1 MTRKN
6 DKRNNRR
13 NSRQRNNNPELPPFA
28 QMLFGA
34 IVGKGAGMIAD
45 ALKEKAEEKTE
56 DKPHTGIRQS
66 GNLLESSCII
76 NGDGS
81 ATEIPIPDGFQ
92 IFISEDGKPMIRKKI
107 EGDEKK
113 APDIH
118 AEGISNQDVT
128 NINNGKAT
136 LSKLRI
142 PADGSAVEYPIP
154 DNLQFFFAEDGKLM
168 VRQKIEGDENPT
180 DAGEGKPI
188 TYDDICKKLFLDMIA
203 YKKSVKCTTPAQGK
217 RCDAFNKLQNIA
229 KYLNHGWK
237 PNFTDGTQNWFITE
251 EYFGKYK
258 AKFTYSGNYGIVFF
272 KSKCLVNEAIRLMG
286 EESLNDLFS
295 TDW

>member
-1 MTRKN
+1 MTRRN

-13 NSRQRNNNPELPPFA
+13 NNRQRNNTPELPPFA

-34 IVGKGAGMIAD
+34 IVGKGVDMIAKKM
-45 ALKEKAEEKTE
+45 AEIAEET
-56 DKPHTGIRQS
+56 
-66 GNLLESSCII
+66 
-76 NGDGS
+76 
-81 ATEIPIPDGFQ
+81 
-92 IFISEDGKPMIRKKI
+92 
-107 EGDEKK
+107 
-113 APDIH
+113 PDIH

-168 VRQKIEGDENPT
+168 ARQKTEHDSVPIKEE
-180 DAGEGKPI
+180 EKSI
-188 TYDDICKKLFLDMIA
+188 TYDDICKELFLDKNA
-203 YKKSVKCTTPAQGK
+203 YWIGNVNINTARPQHNNYSDINNCTSMAQA
-217 RCDAFNKLQNIA
+217 RRLIAFNKLQNIA
-229 KYLNHGWK
+229 KYLNSDWK
-237 PNFTDGTQNWFITE
+237 PDFSIPEKKWSIHEEFGDYESVFSVTE
-251 EYFGKYK
+251 NDASVYFKTKYAADK
-258 AKFTYSGNYGIVFF
+258 
-272 KSKCLVNEAIRLMG
+272 AIRLMG

>member
-1 MTRKN
+1 MTRRN

-13 NSRQRNNNPELPPFA
+13 NRQRNNTPELPPFA

-34 IVGKGAGMIAD
+34 IVGKGVDMIAKKM
-45 ALKEKAEEKTE
+45 AENAEEET
-56 DKPHTGIRQS
+56 
-66 GNLLESSCII
+66 
-76 NGDGS
+76 
-81 ATEIPIPDGFQ
+81 
-92 IFISEDGKPMIRKKI
+92 
-107 EGDEKK
+107 
-113 APDIH
+113 PDIH
-118 AEGISNQDVT
+118 AEGIRNQDVT

-188 TYDDICKKLFLDMIA
+188 TYDDILKELYFDKTA
-203 YKKSVKCTTPAQGK
+203 YWVCDKDHIGKGTQSIVSYKDAVNCTTPAQAK
-217 RCDAFNKLQNIA
+217 RYAAFNKLQNIA
-229 KYLNHGWK
+229 KYLNGDWK
-237 PNFTDGTQNWFITE
+237 PDFCCSEKKWAIRKEFGNFEPAFSVTENGAKVYFISEYATE
-251 EYFGKYK
+251 
-258 AKFTYSGNYGIVFF
+258 
-272 KSKCLVNEAIRLMG
+272 EAIRLMG

>member
-13 NSRQRNNNPELPPFA
+13 NRQRNNTPELPPFA

-34 IVGKGAGMIAD
+34 IVGKGVDMIAKKM
-45 ALKEKAEEKTE
+45 AEIAEEET
-56 DKPHTGIRQS
+56 
-66 GNLLESSCII
+66 
-76 NGDGS
+76 
-81 ATEIPIPDGFQ
+81 
-92 IFISEDGKPMIRKKI
+92 
-107 EGDEKK
+107 
-113 APDIH
+113 PDIH

-168 VRQKIEGDENPT
+168 VRQKIEGDAKTPDDKE
-180 DAGEGKPI
+180 GEPI
-188 TYDDICKKLFLDMIA
+188 TYDDICKKLFSDMIA
-203 YKKSVKCTTPAQGK
+203 YKKSVKCTTLEQVK
-217 RCDAFNKLQNIA
+217 RLDAYNKLMNIA
-229 KYLNHGWK
+229 KFLNGDWK
-237 PNFTDGTQNWFITE
+237 PDFYGGHGNWNICKDGDTFVAMYTKTLDKGSVYFKNE
-251 EYFGKYK
+251 EL
-258 AKFTYSGNYGIVFF
+258 A
-272 KSKCLVNEAIRLMG
+272 NEAIRLMG

>member
-1 MTRKN
+1 MTRRN
-6 DKRNNRR
+6 EKRNNRR
-13 NSRQRNNNPELPPFA
+13 NRQRNNTPELPPFA

-34 IVGKGAGMIAD
+34 IVGKGVDMIAKKM
-45 ALKEKAEEKTE
+45 AEIAEEET
-56 DKPHTGIRQS
+56 
-66 GNLLESSCII
+66 
-76 NGDGS
+76 
-81 ATEIPIPDGFQ
+81 
-92 IFISEDGKPMIRKKI
+92 
-107 EGDEKK
+107 
-113 APDIH
+113 PDIH

-188 TYDDICKKLFLDMIA
+188 TYDDICKELFFGKKIYWS
-203 YKKSVKCTTPAQGK
+203 YKDGVDTDKASPSNYNDVDNCTSEAQVK
-217 RCDAFNKLQNIA
+217 RLNAFNKLQNIA
-229 KYLNHGWK
+229 KYLNGGWK
-237 PNFTDGTQNWFITE
+237 PNFDRDDEKWNINKDGDTFIEMYTR
-251 EYFGKYK
+251 KLNK
-258 AKFTYSGNYGIVFF
+258 ASVYF
-272 KSKCLVNEAIRLMG
+272 KSQELTKEAIRLMG
-286 EESLNDLFS
+286 EDSLNDLFS